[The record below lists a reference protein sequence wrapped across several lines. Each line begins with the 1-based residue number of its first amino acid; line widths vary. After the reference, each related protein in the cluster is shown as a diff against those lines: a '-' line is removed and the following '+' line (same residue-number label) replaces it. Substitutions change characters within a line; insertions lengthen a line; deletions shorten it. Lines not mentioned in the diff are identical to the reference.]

1 MRPFLATLFLC
12 LFAVPSHAKPPRL
25 GHVTKFD
32 GDRYAAAQATP
43 AKRLASQRTE
53 RHRAKKPRAYKHR
66 RPAPIPAPRAIAE
79 SGRAN
84 AAGLASG
91 LNREVARAVVIGGRP
106 AGCPFRFCGCALSIK
121 LFGRII
127 PTLNLAAN
135 WLRFPRAAPAP
146 GMVAARRGHV
156 FKLLAHRGGHRWQ
169 VWDANSGRGRIRI
182 HDRSIAGYQ
191 IVNPHGGVSE
201 LSARRRRA

>member
-1 MRPFLATLFLC
+1 MRSLAALLFC
-12 LFAVPSHAKPPRL
+12 LASCTAWAKPTRL
-25 GHVTKFD
+25 GPVTQFN
-32 GDRYAAAQATP
+32 GDRYAAVVQVVP
-43 AKRLASQRTE
+43 SRRYSIPRTE
-53 RHRAKKPRAYKHR
+53 RRRAKKPRAYKHR
-66 RPAPIPAPRAIAE
+66 RPAPIPAPRPLSE
-79 SGRAN
+79 PGRADPISLPQ
-84 AAGLASG
+84 GFR
-91 LNREVARAVVIGGRP
+91 REVARAVVIGGRP
-106 AGCPFRFCGCALSIK
+106 AGCPYRFCGCALSIK

-135 WLRFPRAAPAP
+135 WLRFPRTAPAP

-191 IVNPHGGVSE
+191 IVNPHGGASE
-201 LSARRRRA
+201 LSARRRRG